1 MRYLALALLIP
12 FTACSAFSS
21 DGGGVAASGS
31 GTTRTFPVTGFDAVD
46 LRGAD
51 DVAVHLGKTFSVTAQ
66 GPSEALDT
74 LRIDR
79 KRNTLQIDRRD
90 SGSGTWDH
98 DAKIKIF
105 VTLPRLAAASV
116 TGSGDM
122 TVDRVVGSELRA
134 AVAGS
139 GSLDLR
145 DVRIETLEAKI
156 AGSGDLRA
164 AGTANTL
171 SLSVAG
177 SGSVAAKRLTA
188 RTASVSIAGSGNVE
202 AMVDGDA
209 SVSMMGSG
217 NVDLGGRA
225 KCTVEKM
232 GSGSVRCGSGG
243 SD

>member
-1 MRYLALALLIP
+1 MRYLAIALLVP

-21 DGGGVAASGS
+21 DGDSVTASGS
-31 GTTRTFPVTGFDAVD
+31 GTTRIFPVTGFEAID

-66 GPSEALDT
+66 GPSEALDA

-79 KRNTLQIDRRD
+79 KRNTLRIDRRD

-105 VTLPRLAAASV
+105 VTLPRLVAASV

-122 TVDRVVGSELRA
+122 TVDRVDGPELRA

-145 DVRIETLEAKI
+145 GVRTQTLDANI

-171 SLSVAG
+171 SLSIAG
-177 SGSVAAKRLTA
+177 SGSVAAKRLA
-188 RTASVSIAGSGNVE
+188 VRTASVSIAGSGNVE

-209 SVSMMGSG
+209 SISMMGSG
-217 NVDLGGRA
+217 DVDLGSRA

-243 SD
+243 TD